1 MPSPRLC
8 RAIIVLLAVLVWGQ
22 TVRFGFAWDDRYFI
36 MENTGLRSLQN
47 IPAMFY
53 SRIAESS
60 HPHDYPNFRPVRN
73 VVYAVLFQLGGQP
86 TPQPWIFHLANIVA
100 HTVAAVLVFSVA
112 SLLFLPAG
120 EGPAQWA
127 ALLTGVAFAVHP
139 AVSEVVCWAKSLDD
153 ILAAIFV
160 LAASCQL
167 LLWKGEKKRLVAALT
182 FFALGMYSKESAVPF
197 AVLVLVLWR
206 AVHKLPRKRCAMLT
220 APFLLLAAIY
230 IIHRSWVLGQT
241 AQCAPISGSYVQTIL
256 DTIPALIIYFRLLW
270 GIPPFSID
278 YWDKPAHLPL
288 LSEPVMVGVLV
299 LFAWA
304 VITWAAWREEK
315 FQSAAVGLLW
325 VGLFLLPVSNLVPML
340 QYLAERFLYLPMI
353 GWLLAWGVVLVR
365 ASRRFPSLV
374 LAAVAV
380 ALWIPVSLVR
390 EQIWR
395 NEVTLFVQ
403 TSIAHPSVG
412 SLGENAVASI
422 FMLPEMQGAFQLDFK
437 TRSVTPAP
445 SIPRAQAESLLPPL
459 EYGHKYLPDEKR
471 ITSGLVIAY
480 TAAGQISNAIPIL
493 ELATQQNTNDSHAW
507 IDLGTAYALAGNL
520 EKTRQAWTNALRL
533 DPTNRFVLDGLRR
546 LKTR

>member
-22 TVRFGFAWDDRYFI
+22 TVHYGFVWDDHYFI
-36 MENTGLRSLQN
+36 TDNPGIRTMKN

-53 SRIAESS
+53 SRIAEATR
-60 HPHDYPNFRPVRN
+60 PNDFPNFRPIRN

-100 HTVAAVLVFSVA
+100 HTVAAVLVFSIA

-120 EGPAQWA
+120 EGPSRWA
-127 ALLTGVAFAVHP
+127 ALLTGAAFAVHP
-139 AVSEVVCWAKSLDD
+139 AASEAVCWAKSLDD

-160 LAASCQL
+160 LASARQL
-167 LLWKGEKKRLVAALT
+167 LLWKGEKERLAAALT
-182 FFALGMYSKESAVPF
+182 FFALAMYSKESAVPF
-197 AVLVLVLWR
+197 AVLVFVFWR
-206 AVHKLPRKRCAMLT
+206 AVHKLPWKGCAQLT

-230 IIHRSWVLGQT
+230 VVHRSWVLGQT

-256 DTIPALIIYFRLLW
+256 DTIPALTIYFRLLW

-288 LSEPVMVGVLV
+288 ISEPVMVGLLV

-304 VITWAAWREEK
+304 VATWAAWRAEK
-315 FQSAAVGLLW
+315 FQLAVAGLLW
-325 VGLFLLPVSNLVPML
+325 LGLFLLPVSNLVPML

-365 ASRRFPSLV
+365 APRRFPSLV

-380 ALWIPVSLVR
+380 AIWIPVSLVR

-395 NEVTLFVQ
+395 DEVTLFVQ

-412 SLGENAVASI
+412 NLRENAVASI
-422 FMLPEMQGAFQLDFK
+422 FLLPEMQGAFQLDFK

-445 SIPRAQAESLLPPL
+445 SIPREQAESILPPL
-459 EYGHKYLPDEKR
+459 EYGHKYFPDEKR
-471 ITSGLVIAY
+471 ITSSLVIAY

-493 ELATQQNTNDSHAW
+493 ESATRQDTNDTHAW

-520 EKTRQAWTNALRL
+520 EKTRQAWTNALHL